1 MTGGRTDGWMD
12 EGRKEGQQ
20 EGRRGEGLGGRKGE
34 EAGGMRWESGWR
46 EREREPSEGKCDV
59 NST

>member
-1 MTGGRTDGWMD
+1 MK
-12 EGRKEGQQ
+12 EGRKDSRREG
-20 EGRRGEGLGGRKGE
+20 EGRGWVGGRGK